1 VNPAKLS
8 PGNQVTLA
16 DGSLA
21 EVVSVPSDRQSVRIR
36 YVDTLDNPELNIGD
50 EQNVAPEEVIALF
63 MGGHAEGAT

>member
-1 VNPAKLS
+1 MNPAKLS
-8 PGNQVTLA
+8 AGNQVTLA

-50 EQNVAPEEVIALF
+50 EQDVAPEEVIALF
-63 MGGHAEGAT
+63 MGGHAEGDT